1 MSCYLNVHYTLAIYI
16 LATTKK
22 KNACIAHKYD

>member
-1 MSCYLNVHYTLAIYI
+1 MSSYLNVHYTLAIYI

-22 KNACIAHKYD
+22 KNACIAHK